1 MLLSIVSKMSKEGR
15 LSKTDRGKLKDLIL
29 DSNPKLLQI
38 LHEYET
44 SGNQQK
50 LYSDFIKL
58 AKSTSAATA
67 GTQIIL

>member
-1 MLLSIVSKMSKEGR
+1 MLLSIVSKMSKEGK

-29 DSNPKLLQI
+29 DSNPKLFQI
-38 LHEYET
+38 LHEYEA

-58 AKSTSAATA
+58 AKNTSAGGA
-67 GTQIIL
+67 QLNP

>member
-29 DSNPKLLQI
+29 DSNPKLLQA
-38 LHEYET
+38 LHEYEAR
-44 SGNQQK
+44 GNQPK

-58 AKSTSAATA
+58 AKSTT
-67 GTQIIL
+67 GTE

>member
-38 LHEYET
+38 LHEYEG

-50 LYSDFIKL
+50 LYADFIKL
-58 AKSTSAATA
+58 AKST
-67 GTQIIL
+67 GTEPFSLR

>member
-15 LSKTDRGKLKDLIL
+15 LSKADRGKLKDLIL

-58 AKSTSAATA
+58 AKNTA
-67 GTQIIL
+67 NTQ

>member
-29 DSNPKLLQI
+29 DSNPKILQI
-38 LHEYET
+38 LHEYEVG
-44 SGNQQK
+44 GNQQK

-58 AKSTSAATA
+58 AKSTTSS
-67 GTQIIL
+67 QSQLIP